1 MILCLEN
8 GLDMRQNE
16 TRRND
21 LAISDNTQATS
32 DEMRTPAIKD
42 SQQPVAAGTQRTNKW
57 AVLAIVAVG
66 VFMATLD
73 SSIVNISLPTIAHY
87 FGVPLNGTV
96 EWVTIAYL
104 VVVAGT
110 LLTIGRLAD
119 MIGRKPVWVAGLVI
133 FTLGS
138 TICGAA
144 SSLGMLI
151 AARAFQGL
159 GGALLMSISPV

>member
-42 SQQPVAAGTQRTNKW
+42 SQQPVAAGSERANKW
-57 AVLAIVAVG
+57 AVLAIVAIG

-73 SSIVNISLPTIAHY
+73 SSIVNISLPTIARY
-87 FGVPLNGTV
+87 FGVPLSGAV
-96 EWVTIAYL
+96 EWVIIAYL
-104 VVVAGT
+104 VITAAVLMTAG
-110 LLTIGRLAD
+110 RVAD
-119 MIGRKPVWVAGLVI
+119 MIGRKPIWAGGLIV

-138 TICGAA
+138 ALCGAA
-144 SSLGMLI
+144 PTLGFLI
-151 AARAFQGL
+151 A
-159 GGALLMSISPV
+159 